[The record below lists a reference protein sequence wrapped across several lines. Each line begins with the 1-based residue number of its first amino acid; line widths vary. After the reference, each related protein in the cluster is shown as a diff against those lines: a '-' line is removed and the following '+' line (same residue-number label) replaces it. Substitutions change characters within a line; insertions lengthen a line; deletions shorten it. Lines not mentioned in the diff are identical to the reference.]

1 MADDRDRDVREKLVL
16 RGAGLLSTAELLSL
30 IIGPDSAGESA
41 LTAAE
46 RLLEYYD
53 GSLASLLRAD
63 LTELRTA
70 TGIGIRRASSLAA
83 ALELGRR
90 AAAEQVSP
98 VIVKDK
104 NDVVALFPALADL
117 GHEEMWVIYLTS
129 SNRVIEKRKVAQGG
143 VSALVADHKLITKR
157 ALELLA
163 QSVILVH
170 NHPSGSASPSAEDEA
185 VTLRIAEAM
194 KLFDIKLLDHIIISA
209 TESYS
214 FKSNGKL

>member
-1 MADDRDRDVREKLVL
+1 M
-16 RGAGLLSTAELLSL
+16 
-30 IIGPDSAGESA
+30 
-41 LTAAE
+41 
-46 RLLEYYD
+46 
-53 GSLASLLRAD
+53 
-63 LTELRTA
+63 
-70 TGIGIRRASSLAA
+70 
-83 ALELGRR
+83 
-90 AAAEQVSP
+90 
-98 VIVKDK
+98 IVKDK

-185 VTLRIAEAM
+185 VTSRIAEAM
-194 KLFDIKLLDHIIISA
+194 KLFDIKLLDHIIISR
-209 TESYS
+209 EGDYS
-214 FKSNGKL
+214 FRHFGKL

>member
-1 MADDRDRDVREKLVL
+1 MANDRDREVREKLVL
-16 RGAGLLSTAELLSL
+16 RGAGLLSAAELLSL

-41 LTAAE
+41 LASAE
-46 RLLEYYD
+46 RLLNHYD
-53 GSLASLLRAD
+53 GSLASLLRAE
-63 LTELRTA
+63 LPELRSA
-70 TGIGIRRASSLAA
+70 TGLGIKRASALAA

-98 VIVKDK
+98 VVIHDK
-104 NDVVALFPALADL
+104 NDVVALFPTLAGL
-117 GHEEMWVIYLTS
+117 SHEEMWVVYLTS
-129 SNRVIEKRKVAQGG
+129 SNRVIEKRRVAQGG

-185 VTLRIAEAM
+185 VTSRIAEAM
-194 KLFDIKLLDHIIISA
+194 KLFDIKLLDHIIISR
-209 TESYS
+209 EGDYS
-214 FKSNGKL
+214 FRHFGKL